1 MNNNKLLIFAHRANN
16 NYLPENSLL
25 AIKSAINIKINAI
38 EIDVRLTKDKIPLII
53 HNNNL
58 KNIINKSVRV
68 SRVTHNQI
76 DKLTAPFNIKIPTLE
91 EILLVMNN
99 SIILNLELKNNNM
112 AKIVYS
118 IIKSSDKS
126 WYEDKIIISSSH
138 VKELRTIKKLNPKI
152 KTALVT
158 KFTIFLGM
166 IKSNNNFNII
176 VVNQNYLKKYFIKLA
191 HKKNLLVYC
200 YTINTSKQL
209 NKMLK
214 LGADGIFTDNYDDLD
229 FLSR

>member
-138 VKELRTIKKLNPKI
+138 VKELRTIKKLIP
-152 KTALVT
+152 TQALT
-158 KFTIFLGM
+158 LSPDNLSLFL
-166 IKSNNNFNII
+166 
-176 VVNQNYLKKYFIKLA
+176 
-191 HKKNLLVYC
+191 LLL
-200 YTINTSKQL
+200 I
-209 NKMLK
+209 
-214 LGADGIFTDNYDDLD
+214 
-229 FLSR
+229 